1 LGGKL
6 QRNFVSVTKRE
17 SGGKNN
23 LKESEWLKNLLTEM
37 LKTKSSINKTTLIT
51 ENLFERLTNKLD
63 KEDNVISGLE
73 EKVHNLGY

>member
-1 LGGKL
+1 
-6 QRNFVSVTKRE
+6 
-17 SGGKNN
+17 
-23 LKESEWLKNLLTEM
+23 M

-73 EKVHNLGY
+73 EKVHNLGYQDNNKRKTNE